1 MFYIYDKILD
11 KMVCE
16 VKFKLYLLFQKNP
29 KDIINNITNIVEERR
44 HTMKQRER
52 VGKLARWD
60 WSERSTVHLV
70 WEEARV
76 AGNLTPESE

>member
-1 MFYIYDKILD
+1 MEMFYIYDKILY

-52 VGKLARWD
+52 VGKLAR
-60 WSERSTVHLV
+60 
-70 WEEARV
+70 
-76 AGNLTPESE
+76 

>member
-1 MFYIYDKILD
+1 
-11 KMVCE
+11 MVCE

-52 VGKLARWD
+52 VGKLAR
-60 WSERSTVHLV
+60 
-70 WEEARV
+70 
-76 AGNLTPESE
+76 